1 MQNEGAA
8 RQEERELPPLVLLP
22 LLPRC
27 RAERVERTL
36 SPPWER
42 RSSDSG
48 FQSNP
53 AARWHV
59 KRAFCSAPG
68 GIVRG
73 CASSLASDAGIR
85 DWWEGN
91 LYLPLRRLVMRH
103 QQTLGYSWF
112 RGVRHHRMGTPQQ
125 WPHDPPREK
134 VVNLTTFIYELMK
147 VINLYKSANC
157 SRLFTTMRV
166 FQLVGLPRRMSMLP
180 FGQNGV
186 ADSLCAPNDTVCVEV
201 CSGTLSH
208 FTTTASSR
216 ASSDLGAGAQQIRTV
231 LGSRRSCPVFVR
243 VRIFQLNGAASCW
256 GTAAAARVQLHGIL
270 HHENREFLSHVAVQ
284 QQG

>member
-1 MQNEGAA
+1 LRGVTRREAGIVLRTPAEGYEERAGQSCAGYAVGNLRRVWANKRTAAPNSIGNTHASIEPAIRGRIEGVRRTRNMQNEGAA

-27 RAERVERTL
+27 RTERVERTL

-134 VVNLTTFIYELMK
+134 VVNLTTLICELIK
-147 VINLYKSANC
+147 
-157 SRLFTTMRV
+157 
-166 FQLVGLPRRMSMLP
+166 
-180 FGQNGV
+180 
-186 ADSLCAPNDTVCVEV
+186 
-201 CSGTLSH
+201 LS
-208 FTTTASSR
+208 T
-216 ASSDLGAGAQQIRTV
+216 
-231 LGSRRSCPVFVR
+231 
-243 VRIFQLNGAASCW
+243 
-256 GTAAAARVQLHGIL
+256 
-270 HHENREFLSHVAVQ
+270 
-284 QQG
+284 